1 VRERLSAKG
10 IGTEIY
16 YPVPF
21 HLQECFASLGHRPGD
36 FPAAERAA
44 AEVLALPIYGELT
57 ADQQSEVVSA
67 LRDAIR

>member
-1 VRERLSAKG
+1 VRERRSAKG
-10 IGTEIY
+10 IGTQIN
-16 YPVPF
+16 YPVPL
-21 HLQECFASLGHRPGD
+21 HLQECVASLGHRPGD